1 MKSQELQCIQQIS
14 QWIKFQIAY
23 IIEVALN
30 ESHFEAKRKIKDF
43 E

>member
-23 IIEVALN
+23 IIKVALN
-30 ESHFEAKRKIKDF
+30 ESHSKLNGK
-43 E
+43 